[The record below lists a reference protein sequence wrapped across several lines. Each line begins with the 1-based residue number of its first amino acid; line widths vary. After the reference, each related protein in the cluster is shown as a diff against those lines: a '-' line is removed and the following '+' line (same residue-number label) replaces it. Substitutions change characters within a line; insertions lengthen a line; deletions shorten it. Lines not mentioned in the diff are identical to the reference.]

1 MISYIPHGK
10 GEKIRIAFMFQVASF
25 WPSWDSLYSSCIK
38 DDRFE
43 TKLYWINE
51 EAGEPSQMKTA
62 ELFLKTSEIEF
73 ETYDFQKMLL
83 FRPHYAVFQT
93 PYDKGHRN
101 PSAWTARFVH
111 SGIRVVYIPYG
122 IEISNTKESQFK
134 HFSMSVV
141 NNACLIYVMSKEM
154 KKEYDSYCLNRNAV
168 RALGLPRFDG
178 FKNQNSFP
186 LSEKLI
192 QKIRNRKIILW
203 KVHFPK
209 IFMENGKKK
218 QATPKIEEYLH
229 FAEYVKSRKDI
240 FVIFMPHPKFCDST
254 IDETLRPLAL
264 KLVDELNKMDN
275 VYIDC
280 KDDYRPSLIN
290 SDGIIVDRSAV
301 MVEAGVLDVPVLY
314 MSNQNYY
321 EPMTLPIEAIIKT
334 YEQGSTANDMIA
346 FIDKVYRGIDEKKE
360 ERREAIKKYIP
371 YFDGENGK
379 RIKENLLF
387 EINLRRYIDTPQK
400 ISKEDKVILFGTG
413 EIYQFV
419 KRTLDKYENYRPIA
433 FLDNDSSKYG
443 KRIDGIPVLEPDS
456 INNMEYDYIV
466 ITTDVYYRE
475 VRLQLKELGVKDKNI
490 LPYDWFI
497 VLLKYA
503 S

>member
-1 MISYIPHGK
+1 MNSYIPYCS
-10 GEKIRIAFMFQVASF
+10 GEKIRIVFMFQVASF
-25 WPSWDSLYSSCIK
+25 WPSWDSLYYSCIK

-43 TKLYWINE
+43 TKLYWIDE
-51 EAGEPSQMKTA
+51 KAGEPSQMETA
-62 ELFLKTSEIEF
+62 EIFLKTSEIEF
-73 ETYDFQKMLL
+73 ETYDFHKILL

-141 NNACLIYVMSKEM
+141 NNAYLIYVISKEM
-154 KKEYDSYCLNRNAV
+154 KKEYDRYCLNRKAV

-178 FKNQNSFP
+178 FKNRNSFP
-186 LSEKLI
+186 LSKQLNEKI
-192 QKIRNRKIILW
+192 KDRKIILW

-209 IFMENGKKK
+209 VFIENGKKK
-218 QATPKIEEYLH
+218 QATPKIEEYLY
-229 FAEYVKSRKDI
+229 FTEYVKSRKDI
-240 FVIFMPHPKFCDST
+240 FFIFMPHPKFCDST

-264 KLVDELNKMDN
+264 KLVDKLSKMDN
-275 VYIDC
+275 VYIDY

-314 MSNQNYY
+314 MSNQDYY
-321 EPMTLPIEAIIKT
+321 EPMTLPIEGLIKA
-334 YEQGSTANDMIA
+334 YEQGSTADDMIG
-346 FIDKVYRGIDEKKE
+346 FIDRVYKGIDKKKG
-360 ERREAIKKYIP
+360 ERREAVKEHITC
-371 YFDGENGK
+371 FDGKNGQ
-379 RIKENLLF
+379 RIKENLLY
-387 EINLRRYIDTPQK
+387 EINLPGYNDIPQK
-400 ISKEDKVILFGTG
+400 ITKEDKVILFGTG

-419 KRTLDKYENYRPIA
+419 KKTLGKYENYRPIA
-433 FLDNDSSKYG
+433 FLDNDSSKHG
-443 KRIDGIPVLEPDS
+443 KTIEGIPVLEPGS
-456 INNMEYDYIV
+456 INNLEYDYIV

-475 VRLQLKELGVKDKNI
+475 VRLQLKELGVKDENI